1 MDNKIRLLTK
11 DDIEVKVKQI
21 TAKGALGLLYKTARV
36 DRAILDD
43 TFGAMNWQCRF
54 EVINENLYCEIGVYN
69 PDIHEWVWKSDCG
82 VESETEAEKGEASD
96 AFKRAGF
103 KWGIGVELY
112 NSPFIWLNVPTTQVD
127 DGKGGKKWALSD
139 RFQRFEVSDIHIN
152 DDRTIDR
159 LVIVDQKSGEV
170 VYSFGDNVPKAQE
183 PKQPEADNATDDG
196 EDKAKDIET
205 LRKEV
210 LALGATLAITDR
222 QKADDWL
229 HKKFNGD
236 SVAETKERK
245 FLFIAKKIYK
255 NAKKQEDDAIAK
267 KGGNVTLEQADRKG
281 TDFNDNLPF

>member
-1 MDNKIRLLTK
+1 MDSPKIRLLTK

-21 TAKGALGLLYKTARV
+21 TSKGALGLLYKTARV

-43 TFGAMNWQCRF
+43 AFGAMNWQCKF
-54 EVINENLYCEIGVYN
+54 EVVNENLYCAIGVYN
-69 PDIHEWVWKSDCG
+69 ADIHEWVWKSDCG
-82 VESETEAEKGEASD
+82 VESATEAEKGEASD

-112 NSPFIWLNVPTTQVD
+112 NSPFIWLKVPTAQD
-127 DGKGGKKWALSD
+127 QQGHYQLAD
-139 RFQRFEVSDIHIN
+139 RFERFEVSDIHIN

-196 EDKAKDIET
+196 EDKAKDIED

>member
-139 RFQRFEVSDIHIN
+139 RFQRFEIKSISVSEARDI
-152 DDRTIDR
+152 TE
-159 LVIVDQKSGEV
+159 LVIVDAKTKDV
-170 VYSFGDNVPKAQE
+170 VFSFGSSE
-183 PKQPEADNATDDG
+183 
-196 EDKAKDIET
+196 KAKPIEPETSNAQAPAQQNAPVVDIEH
-205 LRKEV
+205 LRKET
-210 LALGATLAITDR
+210 LALGASLIIEDR
-222 QKADDWL
+222 KKIDDWL
-229 HKKFNGD
+229 HKTFNGD
-236 SVAETKERK
+236 TVADTQSAKV
-245 FLFIAKKIYK
+245 LFTAKKVYQ
-255 NAKKQEDDAIAK
+255 NAKKKEEEEAK
-267 KGGNVTLEQADRKG
+267 KNNGNVSLEEADKLG
-281 TDFNDNLPF
+281 TDPNDGNPF